1 MYSELFKREVPRLGF
16 GCMRLPESQDG
27 NYIEEEIQEMFD
39 YAMQHGINYFDSA
52 WHYIGSQYMIGKCLQ
67 KYPREDYILVGK
79 LCFHDGTLKSREE
92 AMQAFEK
99 ELSDAKTDYMDL
111 EMIHAL
117 GNPGSLERVE
127 KLNIWGFMRELKES
141 GRVKHVGISF
151 HSTPEVLEKILQ
163 EHPEIEVVQI
173 QANYY
178 DHNTDT
184 ARSVGG
190 TYDTYQICRKY
201 NKPVIV
207 MEPIKGGSLAG
218 VDQHTEIKELFEK
231 TDKSQTPSSWAL
243 RYAASLEGVQVV
255 LSGMS
260 TLDQMK
266 ENERVMMKEYA
277 PLTEGDFRMLRSA
290 AKFLESKSP
299 VGCTGCQYC
308 VDEGCPAGIQIPKVL
323 YSLNMYHQYK
333 NMRTARLAY
342 YQATE
347 KHKPEEC
354 LKCGACEKAC
364 PQKLPI
370 RKLIQDAR
378 ELLYAGEEIDVWAN
392 H

>member
-1 MYSELFKREVPRLGF
+1 MYSEVFGREVPRLGF

-39 YAMQHGINYFDSA
+39 YAMEHGMNYFDSA
-52 WHYIGSQYMIGKCLQ
+52 WHYIGSQYMIGKCLA
-67 KYPREDYILVGK
+67 KYPRESYILVGK
-79 LCFHDGTLKSREE
+79 LCFHDGTLRSREE

-99 ELSDAKTDYMDL
+99 ELRDARTDYMDL

-117 GNPGSLERVE
+117 GNPGSIERVE
-127 KLNIWGFMRELKES
+127 KLNIWEFMKELKAS
-141 GRVKHVGISF
+141 GKVKHIGISF
-151 HSTPEVLEKILQ
+151 HSTPETLDKILLQ
-163 EHPEIEVVQI
+163 HPEIEVVQI

-178 DHNTDT
+178 DHNTKT
-184 ARSVGG
+184 AHCVGG
-190 TYDTYQICRKY
+190 TYETYQVCRKY
-201 NKPVIV
+201 NKPIIV

-218 VDQHTEIKELFEK
+218 VDQHPEIREMFEK
-231 TDKSQTPSSWAL
+231 ANRTQTSSSWAL
-243 RYAASLEGVQVV
+243 RYAASLEGVMVV

-260 TLDQMK
+260 TIDQMK
-266 ENERVMMKEYA
+266 ENERIMMRKYA
-277 PLTEGDFRMLRSA
+277 PLTNEERVMLQRV

-299 VGCTGCQYC
+299 VGCTGCHYC
-308 VDEGCPAGIQIPKVL
+308 MDEGCPAELRIPQIL
-323 YSLNMYHQYK
+323 YSLNMYYQYK

-347 KHKPEEC
+347 EHNPTQC
-354 LKCGACEKAC
+354 RNCGSCEKAC

-370 RKLIQDAR
+370 RRLLQDAKK
-378 ELLYAGEEIDVWAN
+378 LLYAGEKIDVWAN